1 MRKSTYWCRVTA
13 RLSLILLPLWLIGC
27 GAEDSAVERRVAYG
41 GDGAAL
47 VPVARPAS
55 PPNLIVIVLDALRH
69 DALPLG
75 HGQNRDVRMPHLASL
90 ASRGVAY
97 SNAVAAAPWT
107 LPSMTSLLTG
117 LQPSAHGLYTPQ
129 PHVRLVDAITTW
141 AEILENT
148 YDYETVAHT
157 AGPWFT
163 GSGATVLQGFG
174 TKASDFSLRDAPGT
188 IQHWSRMRASDR
200 PFFLLL
206 HTFDVHDPY
215 GEANHPWRGQ
225 DLADPGSDP
234 RVFVAQTFAS
244 ELFRHCYTDEG
255 MLRAL
260 TYTMGASELSRRL
273 QRYAHAGYAES
284 PRPELAD
291 ELRAAYWEG
300 VRWADGLLG
309 QTITCLESEG
319 LLENSLLV
327 VMSDHGEAFG
337 EHGGLAHGR
346 ILYDELVRV
355 PMVMAGPAPFEGG
368 QVITSPIGLVDVLP
382 TFFEWAGLEAHVGIE
397 GRSQLALFDAD
408 QGCRPVLSEER
419 LSYLNTGEPGDAI
432 RLSARTEQ
440 WKYILTYDTQTR
452 AAHEEVYDLLIDP
465 QEIDDLGAGTG
476 RLPPELVFDDCFC
489 EAVNALR
496 ERIWDRQTQPDDE
509 AYAVPYGVSNQ
520 RPSTPPPAA
529 CRGHVD

>member
-1 MRKSTYWCRVTA
+1 MTHRRRIA
-13 RLSLILLPLWLIGC
+13 ALLCLLALPVWFAGC
-27 GAEDSAVERRVAYG
+27 GAEESVVAKRAAYG
-41 GDGAAL
+41 ADGAAL
-47 VPVARPAS
+47 APLARPES

-75 HGQNRDVRMPHLASL
+75 HGQAGDARMPHLASL

-129 PHVRLVDAITTW
+129 SHVRLVDAITTW
-141 AEILENT
+141 AEILQRS
-148 YDYETVAHT
+148 YDYETVACT
-157 AGPWFT
+157 AGPWFKR
-163 GSGATVLQGFG
+163 SGATVLQGFG
-174 TKASDFSLRDAPGT
+174 AQDVDFSLRDATGT
-188 IQHWSRMRASDR
+188 IQRWARFRAPDR

-215 GEANHPWRGQ
+215 GEANHPWRGS

-234 RVFVAQTFAS
+234 RVLAAQADPS
-244 ELFRHCYTDEG
+244 EAFLRCNTDEG
-255 MLRAL
+255 MVRAL
-260 TYTMGASELSRRL
+260 KQTMGAPSLTRHL
-273 QRYAHAGYAES
+273 QRYASAGYAAD

-291 ELRAAYWEG
+291 ELETAYWKG
-300 VRWADGLLG
+300 VRWADGLLA
-309 QTITCLESEG
+309 QTIASLEREG
-319 LLENSLLV
+319 LLENTLLV
-327 VMSDHGEAFG
+327 VTSDHGEAFG
-337 EHGGLAHGR
+337 EHGALAHGR
-346 ILYDELVRV
+346 ILYDELVHV
-355 PMVMAGPAPFEGG
+355 PMVMLGPEPFQGG
-368 QVITSPIGLVDVLP
+368 QVITSQIGLVDVLP

-432 RLSARTEQ
+432 RLSARTEH

-452 AAHEEVYDLLIDP
+452 AAYEEVYDLLIDP

-496 ERIWDRQTQPDDE
+496 ERIWDRRTEPDDE

-529 CRGHVD
+529 CRGHVN